1 MNNDIPEDWL
11 IPDWPA
17 AAGVHALCTARSGG
31 VSSGPNGLYASMNLS
46 LNVGDEP
53 ASVQENRRRLAAA
66 MLSLQRRQGSSQ
78 AAAPQPV
85 LLQQVHGVGVE
96 YLDACSVAGSHADA
110 SVTATPGV
118 GCAVMAAD
126 CLPVLFAHRH
136 LPIVGAAHAGW
147 RGLVGQGGTGVLETT
162 FEAFCAL
169 ARKDQAQGAHQ
180 RIAPHDM
187 VAWLGP
193 CIGQAAFEVG
203 AEVREAF
210 VTHDAGANQL
220 FSPGKPGKFHADL
233 AGLARRRLQA
243 LGITALYGNDSSQRW
258 CTVSNP
264 QQFFSHRRD
273 GSPGVLGGSGR
284 FGACIWVA

>member
-1 MNNDIPEDWL
+1 MSPALPGDWL
-11 IPDWPA
+11 VPDWPA
-17 AAGVHALCTARSGG
+17 APGVHALCTTRSGG
-31 VSSGPNGLYASMNLS
+31 VSSGPYASLNLS

-53 ASVQENRRRLAAA
+53 AAVHENRARLAGA
-66 MLSLQRRQGSSQ
+66 MLALQRSQG
-78 AAAPQPV
+78 AGEAPAPQPV
-85 LLQQVHGVGVE
+85 LLHQVHGAEVE
-96 YLDACSVAGSHADA
+96 YLDACSAGGSHADA

-118 GCAVMAAD
+118 GCAIMVAD

-147 RGLVGQGGTGVLETT
+147 RGLVGQGGVGVLETT
-162 FEAFCAL
+162 FEAFRAL
-169 ARKDQAQGAHQ
+169 AQQQQAPDAHQ
-180 RIAPHDM
+180 SIAPGDM
-187 VAWLGP
+187 LAWLGP

-210 VTHDAGANQL
+210 VAHDAGADVL
-220 FSPGKPGKFHADL
+220 FAPGKPGKFQADL

-243 LGITALYGNDSSQRW
+243 MGIAALYGNDGSEPW

-264 QQFFSHRRD
+264 ARFFSHRRD

-284 FGACIWVA
+284 FGVCIWVAD